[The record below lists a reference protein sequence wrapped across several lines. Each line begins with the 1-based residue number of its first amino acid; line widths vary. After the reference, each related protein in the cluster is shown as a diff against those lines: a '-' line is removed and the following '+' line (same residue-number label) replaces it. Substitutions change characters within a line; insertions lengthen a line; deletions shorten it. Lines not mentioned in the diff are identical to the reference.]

1 LPRGWLDSFSP
12 TCFSEGILRSAFSE
26 AVRASVAE
34 DKCPPESNLGG
45 DSMRKAVIEKRS
57 GKMYFSPDAGSLVL
71 LNAVARND
79 GLILVVSAIAFRM

>member
-1 LPRGWLDSFSP
+1 
-12 TCFSEGILRSAFSE
+12 
-26 AVRASVAE
+26 
-34 DKCPPESNLGG
+34 
-45 DSMRKAVIEKRS
+45 MRKAVIEKRS